1 MLYNMQNLKPKAS
14 SKIAN
19 FLRRKFRVNSA
30 IKAQK
35 PDFRI
40 VVNKSNCYIKAQL
53 LDKAGNVLGAVCDK
67 SNKGDTKSL
76 RAHEAGK
83 DLAKIIKDKNIEK
96 VVFDRNGYLYHGRV
110 KSFVEGIRAGWITL

>member
-14 SKIAN
+14 SKIES
-19 FLRRKFRVNSA
+19 FLRRKLRVNMS
-30 IKAQK
+30 IKTQN

-40 VVNKSNCYIKAQL
+40 VVNKSNTYIKAQI
-53 LDKAGNVLGAVCDK
+53 LDQKGNVLGSVCDK
-67 SNKGDTKSL
+67 NNKGETKSI

-96 VVFDRNGYLYHGRV
+96 VVFDRNWYLYHGRV
-110 KSFVEGIRAGWITL
+110 KAFAEGIRAGWVTL

>member
-14 SKIAN
+14 SKIES
-19 FLRRKFRVNSA
+19 FLRRKLRVNMS
-30 IKAQK
+30 IKTQH

-40 VVNKSNCYIKAQL
+40 VVNKSNTYIKAQI
-53 LDKAGNVLGAVCDK
+53 LDSKGNVLGAVCDK
-67 SNKGDTKSL
+67 NNKGETKSM

-96 VVFDRNGYLYHGRV
+96 VVFDRNWYLYHGRV
-110 KSFVEGIRAGWITL
+110 KAFVEGIRAGWVTL

>member
-1 MLYNMQNLKPKAS
+1 MLYNMQNLKPKAN
-14 SKIAN
+14 SKIAS
-19 FLRRKFRVNSA
+19 FLRRKFRVNSI
-30 IKAQK
+30 IKSQK

-53 LDKAGNVLGAVCDK
+53 LDNAGNVLWFVCDK
-67 SNKGDTKSL
+67 NNKGETKSL

-110 KSFVEGIRAGWITL
+110 KSFVEGIRAGWVTL

>member
-14 SKIAN
+14 SKIES
-19 FLRRKFRVNSA
+19 FLRRKLRVNMS
-30 IKAQK
+30 IKTQH

-40 VVNKSNCYIKAQL
+40 VVNKSNTYIKAQI
-53 LDKAGNVLGAVCDK
+53 LDSKGNVLGAVCDK
-67 SNKGDTKSL
+67 NNKGETKSI

-96 VVFDRNGYLYHGRV
+96 VVFDRN
-110 KSFVEGIRAGWITL
+110 